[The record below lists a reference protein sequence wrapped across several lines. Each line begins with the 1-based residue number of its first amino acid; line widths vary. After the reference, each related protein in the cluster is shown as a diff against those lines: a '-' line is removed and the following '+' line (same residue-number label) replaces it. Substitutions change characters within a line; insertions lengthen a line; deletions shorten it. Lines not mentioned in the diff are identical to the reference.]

1 VAAVELPF
9 FQDSETAYQLYRT
22 DGLDITGS
30 QQNPVPAARV
40 PEVKDLEDF
49 KNVASFA
56 VRYVGFNNKLAPFD
70 NANVRRAFALA
81 VDKATLANAVLNVA
95 VGAFPGNVPVHASL
109 RANPVSDGLV
119 TRQAEIRRDLPVRSM
134 ATLALAN
141 PVERGV
147 GLREGTGRR
156 HLTGL
161 CEGRGCR

>member
-1 VAAVELPF
+1 MAPAQREPRLGRVVESP
-9 FQDSETAYQLYRT
+9 
-22 DGLDITGS
+22 
-30 QQNPVPAARV
+30 RV
-40 PEVKDLEDF
+40 ERPQISV
-49 KNVASFA
+49 N
-56 VRYVGFNNKLAPFD
+56 
-70 NANVRRAFALA
+70 
-81 VDKATLANAVLNVA
+81 TLVLNVA

-161 CEGRGCR
+161 CEGCGRR